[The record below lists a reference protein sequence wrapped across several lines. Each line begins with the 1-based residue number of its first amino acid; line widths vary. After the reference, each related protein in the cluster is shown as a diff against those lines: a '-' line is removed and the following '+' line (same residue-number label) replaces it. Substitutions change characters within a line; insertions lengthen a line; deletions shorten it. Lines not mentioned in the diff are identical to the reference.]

1 MTKKNTIIVKDLQ
14 VKVTYTVKYGNV
26 EIPKSMYKKLLK
38 AAEESNYIEMGG
50 IGVDE
55 ADMCSWLQ
63 ANVDEAD
70 CYNWEA
76 EIEDI
81 SEHKV

>member
-1 MTKKNTIIVKDLQ
+1 MAKKETIVVKDLQ
-14 VKVTYTVKYGNV
+14 VKVTYTVGYGNV
-26 EIPKSMYKKLLK
+26 EMPKSIYKALLET
-38 AAEESNYIEMGG
+38 AEEGDCIEMGEM
-50 IGVDE
+50 DKE
-55 ADMCSWLQ
+55 ELCSWLQ
-63 ANVDEAD
+63 ANVKEKD